1 MVEEMRQI
9 CPPFADMTI
18 GSIRDRPGFDLITR
32 ELILVAS
39 CVTMGHAMPQLRAHA
54 ESALKIWATREQLV
68 ETILQLTFYAGG
80 PAVRNSLLAL
90 KDLFEHG

>member
-1 MVEEMRQI
+1 
-9 CPPFADMTI
+9 
-18 GSIRDRPGFDLITR
+18 
-32 ELILVAS
+32 
-39 CVTMGHAMPQLRAHA
+39 MPQLRAHA